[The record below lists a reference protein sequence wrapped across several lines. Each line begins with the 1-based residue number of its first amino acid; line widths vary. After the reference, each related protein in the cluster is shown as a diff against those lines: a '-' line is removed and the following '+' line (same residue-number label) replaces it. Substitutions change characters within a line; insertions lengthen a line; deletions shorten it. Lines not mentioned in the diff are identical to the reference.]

1 MAEIVVGRF
10 RPSPGMPLESF
21 EIPGPGL
28 YEADFEVPD
37 FLLVDFESNRH
48 LEFIRDGKLIEHLR
62 TVVKG
67 PLLTMRFRVTELQ
80 DASVKPPQT
89 AEVVTLTVA
98 VVARAVFG
106 VILGALA
113 VLVVKGIV
121 DGLREV
127 RKLAETPGGSLLT
140 AGAGLA
146 LAAAAF
152 MIFSRKAG

>member
-10 RPSPGMPLESF
+10 RPSPGMPLEDF
-21 EIPGPGL
+21 EVPGPGL

-37 FLLVDFESNRH
+37 FLLIDFESTRK
-48 LEFIRDGKLIEHLR
+48 LEFIRDGKQITHLR

-67 PLLTMRFRVTELQ
+67 PLLTMRFRVEELQ
-80 DASVKPPQT
+80 DASVTPPQT

-98 VVARAVFG
+98 VVARAIFG

-113 VLVVKGIV
+113 VLVVRGIV

-146 LAAAAF
+146 LAGVAYLVF
-152 MIFSRKAG
+152 TKKAG